1 MILTGLKQ
9 ILKETGI
16 DWCER
21 SLISILNMD
30 QSAEVRLDQ
39 GETRSMKIGRGVR
52 QGSCLLLILFIL

>member
-1 MILTGLKQ
+1 MILTGLMQ

-16 DWCER
+16 DWRER

-39 GETRSMKIGRGVR
+39 GETRSMQTGRGGR
-52 QGSCLLLILFIL
+52 QESCLSLILFIL